1 MAGTI
6 LTPVLVGVGA
16 INQRLSEPGLGF
28 DDSEI
33 VVEAAREAVF
43 DSGSHS
49 VGSQVS
55 WIGATR
61 GSSGLHNVAQDV
73 ANALGVEAHTV
84 AADLGVPQQAL
95 INRALVGISSGRID
109 AAIVCGGEAKWR
121 TDLARRCGVE
131 ITVPLSSDRQPDETL
146 YEVGGTFPGPERAI
160 APAGPA
166 GQYAMIENAR
176 RAANGWNLDRHL
188 DDIAGLWKR
197 FNVVAGTNSA
207 AAFPHR
213 RTADSIRDAGDDN
226 QLLSFPYN
234 SWHAG
239 QSSVDQSAALL
250 FCSTE
255 VAARCGV
262 PRDRWIFPHVALESS
277 HSVPLSRRRDLHSW
291 PAMEVLGS
299 AAEKRTS
306 HAIAETNCVELYSCF
321 PAAVSVQQEE
331 LGLSP
336 SGTPTIT
343 GGMAFAGGPVNSFL
357 YQSTVAM
364 APKLRSYPGTFG
376 VVTGVSGVLAKAALS
391 MWSTRP
397 PPVSVL
403 IADLVVE
410 AAAATHEASIDD
422 SPNGRGTVATY
433 TVVPSDDIG
442 ASVVAII
449 DMDSGARAVASSG
462 DADLAAAAMKEEF
475 IGHRVNVSGS
485 RFSI

>member
-166 GQYAMIENAR
+166 GAVRHDRE
-176 RAANGWNLDRHL
+176 RAKSRKW
-188 DDIAGLWKR
+188 
-197 FNVVAGTNSA
+197 
-207 AAFPHR
+207 
-213 RTADSIRDAGDDN
+213 
-226 QLLSFPYN
+226 
-234 SWHAG
+234 
-239 QSSVDQSAALL
+239 
-250 FCSTE
+250 
-255 VAARCGV
+255 
-262 PRDRWIFPHVALESS
+262 LESR
-277 HSVPLSRRRDLHSW
+277 P
-291 PAMEVLGS
+291 
-299 AAEKRTS
+299 TS
-306 HAIAETNCVELYSCF
+306 
-321 PAAVSVQQEE
+321 
-331 LGLSP
+331 
-336 SGTPTIT
+336 
-343 GGMAFAGGPVNSFL
+343 
-357 YQSTVAM
+357 
-364 APKLRSYPGTFG
+364 
-376 VVTGVSGVLAKAALS
+376 
-391 MWSTRP
+391 
-397 PPVSVL
+397 
-403 IADLVVE
+403 
-410 AAAATHEASIDD
+410 
-422 SPNGRGTVATY
+422 
-433 TVVPSDDIG
+433 
-442 ASVVAII
+442 
-449 DMDSGARAVASSG
+449 
-462 DADLAAAAMKEEF
+462 
-475 IGHRVNVSGS
+475 
-485 RFSI
+485 